1 VLFQTFF
8 EEMRNRLRPNSSP
21 FARPWNEAFPRTTPD
36 GLADPSAAV
45 AALVE
50 AARKVE
56 ATHGRLDVAWGEVY
70 RLRRGDADLPA
81 NGGPGALGIFRVVGY
96 SGDED
101 GRFRAVVGDS
111 FVAAVEF
118 SNPLRASVLIGYGNA
133 SQPGSPHLT
142 DQLPL
147 FSRKELRPAWRTRP
161 EIEAHLEAREV
172 F

>member
-1 VLFQTFF
+1 MAGHGDLILQ
-8 EEMRNRLRPNSSP
+8 LY
-21 FARPWNEAFPRTTPD
+21 
-36 GLADPSAAV
+36 G
-45 AALVE
+45 E

-56 ATHGRLDVAWGEVY
+56 AAHGRLDVAWGEVF

-81 NGGPGALGIFRVVGY
+81 NRGPGALGIFRVVGY
-96 SGDED
+96 SEDED

-118 SNPLRASVLIGYGNA
+118 SNPLRPSVLIGYGNA

-147 FSRKELRPAWRTRP
+147 FSRKELRPVWRTRP
-161 EIEAHLEAREV
+161 EIEAHLESREV